1 MLSFTINHL
10 ISSIRAPIDQLQLI
24 SYLLRI
30 GNEEKNSFVNSPID
44 VLCPRVGVFPF
55 FPSNSVVFGWIVA
68 TFQLQPTYLSDF
80 KRVFFFVFDFFNW
93 WLSLFHSVRANDK
106 TCNFTEKNI
115 TKSYQSFIVWTEEYL
130 VLNWFLG
137 NQRIRIRLYGF
148 YAENVVK
155 VKRIHSC
162 AQKHTKAKQRR
173 QKVTGTEKK
182 RNFSFVDIH
191 PMRDDSCE
199 NKYLTVNRPSCQR
212 QQPQRIVTWTWKKKN
227 SSTTGFYLIPTSLSS
242 RGPKYSVC
250 TTICDMN
257 KMILYFGK
265 VVEKKKKNLKINK
278 SKRSKRACACVCV
291 YKPE

>member
-1 MLSFTINHL
+1 MLNFTINHL

-30 GNEEKNSFVNSPID
+30 ENEEKNSSVNDPID
-44 VLCPRVGVFPF
+44 VLFPRFRVFPF
-55 FPSNSVVFGWIVA
+55 FPKQFSCVRLNC
-68 TFQLQPTYLSDF
+68 SDF
-80 KRVFFFVFDFFNW
+80 SITTHVFIRFQTCFFFFVFDFFNW

-182 RNFSFVDIH
+182 RNFSFVDMH

-199 NKYLTVNRPSCQR
+199 NKYPTVNRPSCQR
-212 QQPQRIVTWTWKKKN
+212 QQPQRIVTWTWWKKN

-250 TTICDMN
+250 ATICDMN
-257 KMILYFGK
+257 QTILYFGK
-265 VVEKKKKNLKINK
+265 VVEKKSKTSK
-278 SKRSKRACACVCV
+278 STKVSEAKGRVRV
-291 YKPE
+291 YKSE